1 MSSWKTL
8 WLIAVREWR
17 SRRKAFLITTSI
29 LVTVVAGGLIAIG
42 VFSGD
47 GTGPV
52 TYRVGVVDTTLDL
65 EAEINRYAPDG
76 FLVDLRPFV
85 SAERIEQEMED
96 GKLEFGIVG
105 DSEILSYPGRSKAM
119 LQAISAALSRRQI
132 EARAATMDLTSGDLA
147 ELLETEVEVREV
159 VAPAESFEA
168 DSALA
173 AVSLFFT
180 FMGILAYGQ
189 WVAYGVVEE
198 KGGRVMEVL
207 LSAVTPRQ
215 LLSAKV
221 VSIGLL
227 GLGQLMIVG
236 FLVLLIGGLLDIV
249 ELPDATGGA
258 FVIIVGWFLLGY
270 AFYAAGYAASG
281 ALVRSARD
289 ASDAVGGF
297 NLLLMV
303 GYFVAVSSLTMER
316 DTLVIQIA
324 SFIPPTAPLTMPMR
338 MVRGDVAWWEGATS
352 VAVMLVA
359 TYWMMRLGAMVFRR
373 GIIRAGVKLK
383 WREVIHTRS

>member
-42 VFSGD
+42 IFSGD

-85 SAERIEQEMED
+85 SAERVEQEMED

-105 DSEILSYPGRSKAM
+105 NSEILSYPGRSKAM
-119 LQAISAALSRRQI
+119 VQAISAALSRRQI
-132 EARAATMDLTSGDLA
+132 EARAATMGLTSGDLA
-147 ELLETEVEVREV
+147 ALLEAEVEVREV

-173 AVSLFFT
+173 AASLFFT

-198 KGGRVMEVL
+198 KGGRVIEVL

-236 FLVLLIGGLLDIV
+236 FLVFLIGGLLDVV

-316 DTLVIQIA
+316 DTLVVQIA

-338 MVRGDVAWWEGATS
+338 MVRGDVAWWEGAAS

-359 TYWMMRLGAMVFRR
+359 TYWMMRFGAMVFRR

-383 WREVIHTRS
+383 WREVVRARS

>member
-258 FVIIVGWFLLGY
+258 FAIIVGWFLLGY

-316 DTLVIQIA
+316 DTLVVQIA

-383 WREVIHTRS
+383 WREVIRTRS

>member
-147 ELLETEVEVREV
+147 ELLETEVGVREV

-316 DTLVIQIA
+316 DTLVVQIA

-352 VAVMLVA
+352 VGVMLVA

-383 WREVIHTRS
+383 WREVIRTRS

>member
-1 MSSWKTL
+1 MSSWRTL
-8 WLIAVREWR
+8 GLIAAREWR
-17 SRRKAFLITTSI
+17 SRRKAFAITTAI
-29 LVTVVAGGLIAIG
+29 LVTVVAGGLTAIG
-42 VFSGD
+42 LFGQSGNSL
-47 GTGPV
+47 V
-52 TYRVGVVDTTLDL
+52 TYRVGIVNTSLDL
-65 EAEINRYAPDG
+65 ENEINRYTPDG
-76 FLVDLRPFV
+76 FVVQFRPFKT
-85 SAERIEQEMED
+85 AERVEAEMEE
-96 GKLEFGIVG
+96 GRLEFGIVG
-105 DSEILSYPGRSKAM
+105 PAEILSYPGRSKAV

-132 EARAATMDLTSGDLA
+132 EARAAEMGLESDDLSA
-147 ELLETEVEVREV
+147 LLETEVAVREV
-159 VAPAESFEA
+159 VGPAESFSA

-173 AVSLFFT
+173 AASLFFT

-198 KGGRVMEVL
+198 KGGRVVEVV

-215 LLSAKV
+215 LLTAKV

-227 GLGQLMIVG
+227 GLLQLLIVG
-236 FLVLLIGGLLDIV
+236 FLVLLLGGILGIV
-249 ELPDATGGA
+249 DLPDATGGA

-303 GYFVAVSSLTMER
+303 GYFVAISSLTMER
-316 DTLVIQIA
+316 DTLATQIA

-338 MVRGDVAWWEGATS
+338 MVRGDVVWWEGALS
-352 VAVMLVA
+352 VGIMLLA
-359 TYWMMRLGAMVFRR
+359 TYGMIRLAARVFRS
-373 GIIRAGVKLK
+373 GIIRVGVKLK
-383 WREVIHTRS
+383 WREVLRAGH